1 LQAGAE
7 LLDALVCLGEE
18 VYFDVDFIDGV
29 GGVDSLD
36 EPLLN
41 LTQRFLLPPQ
51 SSQIDS
57 QLS

>member
-1 LQAGAE
+1 MQAGAE

-41 LTQRFLLPPQ
+41 LTQCFLLPP
-51 SSQIDS
+51 
-57 QLS
+57 